1 MFLLK
6 HLHSNFNKKKFQ
18 KFQQEKISKKYKR
31 KTIGKSKERIKPV
44 LYPITIYFSQKK
56 KKKSPKRRESTDK
69 PARYFAA
76 DLNENLSGWKR
87 VTKSKPGFHR
97 NKINRGLT
105 STFLTVTSSRFG
117 ISDQQ
122 PMQFPPREIEFSRAS
137 VHFPPPL
144 YARINNT
151 SRDTL
156 SIALCHP

>member
-1 MFLLK
+1 M
-6 HLHSNFNKKKFQ
+6 
-18 KFQQEKISKKYKR
+18 
-31 KTIGKSKERIKPV
+31 IGKKQGITYHAIKPV
-44 LYPITIYFSQKK
+44 SYPITIYFSQKK
-56 KKKSPKRRESTDK
+56 KKKKFPKRRESTDK

-76 DLNENLSGWKR
+76 GLNENLSGWKR

-105 STFLTVTSSRFG
+105 STFLTVIPPRFG
-117 ISDQQ
+117 TSVQQ
-122 PMQFPPREIEFSRAS
+122 RYNFQSLREIEFSRAN
-137 VHFPPPL
+137 VHSPL